1 MPLKHSIAT
10 LLTLF
15 ATLAHAQA
23 TEDSARYTHFFGARY
38 DVGKVMQTNVFLESR
53 GIKRYNSGLL
63 KFGWQTLG
71 VKEWE
76 RAHNLPSFGIGLGTA
91 RLDNKSEIGQ
101 PWSLFGFFDGT
112 IARFGGHAITYD
124 VEAGVAWGWKCYN
137 EKTAPEN
144 IAVGSKMTCRMG
156 VGLDYSYTIADRWK
170 VGLGAGFTH
179 YSNGAVRK
187 PNKGVNLAHAHVNMA
202 YMLEKRPLPKVTKPT
217 PKLKGNEID
226 VTLGY
231 GRKSFEVDTISHP
244 EAHGQLYKPGAKYNS
259 WTLQCQFLH
268 QYCHKG
274 KYGIGASVLYDELTC
289 SDVRLR
295 DDGDVDVILGP
306 ASKRY
311 WWGVFAAH
319 EFCIGQLAVVTQMG
333 YYLHRPSGIQ
343 HPRQHK
349 DVSFQRAGL
358 KYTLPFGMH
367 AGVNIYA
374 HRLTVADFIEWN
386 LGYSLKLK
394 SRRQS

>member
-1 MPLKHSIAT
+1 MSLRHGIAA
-10 LLTLF
+10 LLIPFTVS
-15 ATLAHAQA
+15 ALAQSAD
-23 TEDSARYTHFFGARY
+23 TDARYSHLIGARY
-38 DVGKVMQTNVFLESR
+38 DVGKVMQTNDFLKSR
-53 GIKRYNSGLL
+53 DIKSYQSGQL

-71 VKEWE
+71 TKEWE
-76 RAHNLPSFGIGLGTA
+76 QAHRLPSFGIGLGMA
-91 RLDNKSEIGQ
+91 HLDNRQEIGQ

-112 IARFGGHAITYD
+112 IVRLGGHLISYN

-137 EKTAPEN
+137 EKRAPEN
-144 IAVGSKMTCRMG
+144 IAVGSKMTCRVG
-156 VGLDYSYTIADRWK
+156 VGLDYSYTIADRWEI
-170 VGLGAGFTH
+170 GLGAGFTH

-187 PNKGVNLAHAHVNMA
+187 PNKGVNLANAHIGLS
-202 YMLEKRPLPKVTKPT
+202 YLLEKRPLPKVVKPT

-226 VTLGY
+226 FTLGY
-231 GRKSFEVDTISHP
+231 GRKSFEVDTVNHP

-274 KYGIGASVLYDELTC
+274 KYGIGVSVLYDELTC
-289 SDVRLR
+289 SDVEIR
-295 DDGDVDVILGP
+295 DDGDVNVILGP
-306 ASKRY
+306 ANKRY
-311 WWGVFAAH
+311 WWGVYGAH
-319 EFCIGQLAVVTQMG
+319 EFCIGQLAIVTQMG
-333 YYLHRPSGIQ
+333 YYLHRPSGIV
-343 HPRQHK
+343 HPRAHK

-374 HRLTVADFIEWN
+374 HRLTVADFIEWS
-386 LGYSLKLK
+386 LGYSLNLK